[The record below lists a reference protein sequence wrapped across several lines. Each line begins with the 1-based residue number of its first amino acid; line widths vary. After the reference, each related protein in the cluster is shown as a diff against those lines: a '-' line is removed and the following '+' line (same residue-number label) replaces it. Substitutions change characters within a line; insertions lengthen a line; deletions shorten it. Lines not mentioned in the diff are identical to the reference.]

1 MIRIF
6 CTVIDKEIVKFAKQI
21 AKKMET
27 DVMIETHD
35 EYMEIHPEE
44 KK

>member
-1 MIRIF
+1 MIRIL
-6 CTVIDKEIVKFAKQI
+6 CAVIDKEIVKVAKQI
-21 AKKMET
+21 SKKMQT
-27 DVMIETHD
+27 DVMIETHE